1 VTNHIMDMILNVGSR
16 AVIPPTPPKF
26 KPIGSILNTGLTHRE
41 EDFGYVSNDDET
53 MSTVSE
59 DSYCEES
66 VPLVPRQNLSISKTE
81 TYVMKAEELESP
93 TQKHLP
99 LNSLKPFNGSVMPP
113 VKIKTKPDLKI
124 DLEMSIDNVYE
135 RWRFITRPE
144 YDSREFPFYTREKF
158 LRENGDLLRRRL
170 ERDKRFYKAK
180 ARTPD
185 PRPVPQSKSWGIGSI
200 FDALWGK

>member
-1 VTNHIMDMILNVGSR
+1 MNVGSR

-26 KPIGSILNTGLTHRE
+26 KPMGSILNTGLTQRE

-81 TYVMKAEELESP
+81 TFAMKAGEPEIP
-93 TQKHLP
+93 TQVRLP
-99 LNSLKPFNGSVMPP
+99 LNSLKSPQERQCHP
-113 VKIKTKPDLKI
+113 IETKTEPDLKI
-124 DLEMSIDNVYE
+124 NLDMSIDNVYE
-135 RWRFITRPE
+135 RWRYITRPE

-158 LRENGDLLRRRL
+158 LRQHGDLLRRRL
-170 ERDKRFYKAK
+170 ERDKRYTN
-180 ARTPD
+180 ARAPD